1 MTGTIPILLVLIPAL
16 PLAATI
22 VTAVFGRVLKQMS
35 HLPVIAALIASCV
48 ASLLLL
54 AEVHS
59 KAAADDAMIGWETT
73 LDLWNWARIEDA
85 IGTTSAAAARPAVGS
100 AALPAV
106 LPFTIDVTLRA
117 DPLTAIMLAMVTFV
131 SSLVAIYASGYM
143 HGDRGYWRF
152 FSYIGLFVFSMTM
165 LVSVSNFVLLYV
177 FWEAVGLCSYLLVGF
192 WYEKPAAAAAGKK
205 AFLVNRVGDF
215 GFALGLFLIWTTYG
229 TLNFHDAGGVAGVLG
244 QTRLAHPDG
253 FAGGGVATAICL
265 LLMLGACGKS
275 AQFPLHVWLPDAM
288 EGPTPVSALIHAAT
302 MVTAGVYPIVS
313 FFFQFQG

>member
-1 MTGTIPILLVLIPAL
+1 MNGTIPTLLVLIPAL

-35 HLPVIAALIASCV
+35 HLPVIAALVASCV

-54 AEVHS
+54 AEVQRNVE
-59 KAAADDAMIGWETT
+59 ADDAMIGWETT
-73 LDLWNWARIEDA
+73 VELWNWARIEDA
-85 IGTTSAAAARPAVGS
+85 ISTTSAAHAGPAAGS
-100 AALPAV
+100 AALPAA

-117 DPLTAIMLAMVTFV
+117 DPLSAIMLAMVTFV
-131 SSLVAIYASGYM
+131 SSLVAIYAAGYM

-205 AFLVNRVGDF
+205 AFLVNRIGDF
-215 GFALGLFLIWTTYG
+215 GFALGLFLIWTTY
-229 TLNFHDAGGVAGVLG
+229 
-244 QTRLAHPDG
+244 
-253 FAGGGVATAICL
+253 
-265 LLMLGACGKS
+265 
-275 AQFPLHVWLPDAM
+275 
-288 EGPTPVSALIHAAT
+288 
-302 MVTAGVYPIVS
+302 
-313 FFFQFQG
+313 